1 MFETKEV
8 SVLKVVKE
16 IHENFLLNLDSETI
30 NNQPPK
36 EVSDLKVAVSKII
49 KKHLIS

>member
-1 MFETKEV
+1 MLE
-8 SVLKVVKE
+8 VVKE
-16 IHENFLLNLDSETI
+16 IHKKFILNLDSETI
-30 NNQPPK
+30 NIQPPK